1 MTLYELTGEWQQ
13 LLDLMEDP
21 DVPEEAVR
29 DTLEGLSGEIEEKAD
44 GYAKVMRQLQ
54 AEAEAIEKE
63 EERLNDRRD
72 MIMDN
77 ISRMKKA
84 LMESMKATGKTKFKT
99 TLFSFGIRKA
109 GQKRLVI
116 DHEEA
121 VPDKY
126 WKQPP
131 KVIDTK
137 MLKADL
143 ASGDMVGVAHLEQ
156 SEYLSI
162 R

>member
-13 LLDLMEDP
+13 VLSMMEDP
-21 DVPEEAVR
+21 DVSEEAVR

>member
-13 LLDLMEDP
+13 VLSMMEDP

-72 MIMDN
+72 HLM
-77 ISRMKKA
+77 SRIVSMKSA
-84 LMESMKATGKTKFKT
+84 LMEAMRTTGKTKFKT
-99 TLFSFGIRKA
+99 ALFSFGIRKA
-109 GQKRLVI
+109 GMKKLVI